1 MSRPPIMPRL
11 KSAKLSGYT
20 PLFSKT
26 VAFEIKHGSF
36 IVLGGNGLGKTTVL
50 QSIVYCIAGE
60 ADDDIEQEKS
70 RRWGRQFFQGRI
82 DDLNAASV
90 EVDFYLGDDIV
101 TLTRGFQTKNLKRV
115 AVNNKVISDNPNEAE
130 REFENY
136 LKEYA
141 GYNSLVDFRFLL
153 HKLCYLSE
161 NRENIVWDIDTQIR
175 LLMLLFQDII
185 AEPEFRDKRATL
197 KKLDSKLRHINVA
210 INKAEKQLETLY
222 EYDENS
228 AEEEEEY
235 TEEQGF
241 EVLENKT
248 EEQRR
253 ELFEQLRD
261 KTEQRRLLQ
270 RQITADQKQLSQLTS
285 DIEVLQEK
293 LAEEEERFIL
303 NQLTR
308 IESQE
313 TKLAIHK
320 LIYRKRCPACGSLAG
335 ELWKKASD
343 YSSQGRCPL
352 CGSEQ
357 SIEPCGE
364 ISELDREL
372 TEKIRVKIEKEQ
384 ALISLS
390 QKLESISAEEQA
402 LQYQYDSFRLK
413 EPIISPTYEARP
425 EEKEKLE
432 DVLKKLRSS
441 YADDK
446 LRFDGLQTELQEK
459 YMSFKRQA
467 EQRMELL
474 GDSYESYATRFLGI
488 KCELIT
494 HPADAKFLDL
504 DLYIPKFADKVR
516 PNPHSCSESQ
526 RFFLDIAF
534 RMAIIDLAKQ
544 LSNSSGSF
552 ICETPESAL
561 DIAYIGNV
569 AGMFNIFA
577 EHGHSILSTS
587 NIQPGSLAKPIL
599 SKYTKK
605 QRLESILNL
614 MEYGSLTDV
623 QRANLPD
630 LKKQLADILK

>member
-1 MSRPPIMPRL
+1 MPRL

-50 QSIVYCIAGE
+50 QSIVYCMAGE
-60 ADDDIEQEKS
+60 ADDDIEQEKN

-82 DDLNAASV
+82 DDPDAASV

-115 AVNNKVISDNPNEAE
+115 ALNNEVISENSNEAE

-136 LKEYA
+136 LKENA
-141 GYNSLVDFRFLL
+141 GYSSLVDFRFLL

-161 NRENIVWDIDTQIR
+161 DRENIVWDIDTQIR

-185 AEPEFRDKRATL
+185 AEAEFRDKRATL
-197 KKLDSKLRHINVA
+197 KKLDSKLRHTNVA
-210 INKAEKQLETLY
+210 INRAEKQLETLY
-222 EYDENS
+222 EYDES
-228 AEEEEEY
+228 SIEEEEEY

-241 EVLENKT
+241 EVLEIKT

-253 ELFEQLRD
+253 GIFGQLSE
-261 KTEQRRLLQ
+261 KSEQRKILQ
-270 RQITADQKQLSQLTS
+270 RHITDDQKQLSQLTS
-285 DIEVLQEK
+285 EIEVLQEK

-303 NQLTR
+303 NQLTQ

-335 ELWKKASD
+335 DLSEKASG

-357 SIEPCGE
+357 SIEPSGE
-364 ISELDREL
+364 IGQLDGQL
-372 TEKIRVKIEKEQ
+372 SEKIGTKIEKEQ
-384 ALISLS
+384 ALISLIRKS
-390 QKLESISAEEQA
+390 ESISAEEQA
-402 LQYQYDSFRLK
+402 LQYQYDSFRLR

-432 DVLKKLRSS
+432 DELNNLRVS

-446 LRFDGLQTELQEK
+446 LRFNDLQAELQEK
-459 YMSFKRQA
+459 YISFKRQA
-467 EQRMELL
+467 AQRMELL
-474 GDSYESYATRFLGI
+474 GDSYESYATHFLGI
-488 KCELIT
+488 KCELIPL
-494 HPADAKFLDL
+494 PADAKFLEL

-534 RMAIIDLAKQ
+534 RMAMIDLAKQ

-561 DIAYIGNV
+561 DIAYIENV

-599 SKYTKK
+599 SKYTKQ
-605 QRLESILNL
+605 QRPESILNL
-614 MEYGSLTDV
+614 MKYGLLTDV
-623 QRANLPD
+623 QRVNLPE
-630 LKKQLADILK
+630 LEKQLAYILE